1 VNTLHHRPECIVR
14 PESLDLNLLVVLHEL
29 LRERQVSRAAAR
41 LGLTQPAVSNAL
53 ARLRRSLDDP
63 LFTRAGASMQPTPYA
78 EQLAEPVAD
87 ALGLIHGALRQRRQF
102 APRSDARRFT
112 LGMTDIGE
120 IYFLPRL
127 MRSLAGQA
135 PGVTI
140 STVRNT
146 AVDVKEAMEG
156 GQIDLALGL
165 LPQLKGGFFQRR
177 LFTQRYVCL
186 FRRGHALDRPRR
198 APTLAEFSAAEHL
211 VVVSAGTGHG
221 RVDELL
227 ERAGVR
233 RRVRLTVPHF
243 VAVGHLLQQTDLV
256 ATVPERLAHTLVEPF
271 GLQAAPHP
279 APLPPIA
286 ISMFWHAQMH
296 KDPAHQWLR
305 QLLAQTFADPA

>member
-1 VNTLHHRPECIVR
+1 MR

-63 LFTRAGASMQPTPYA
+63 LFTRAGATMQPTPYA

-102 APRSDARRFT
+102 APRSDARQFT

-127 MRSLAGQA
+127 MQELAQQA
-135 PGVTI
+135 PGVSI

-146 AVDVKEAMEG
+146 GVDLKEAMEG
-156 GQIDLALGL
+156 GQIHLALGL

-186 FRRGHALDRPRR
+186 FRNGHALDRPKR

-243 VAVGHLLQQTDLV
+243 VAVGHLLQQTELV
-256 ATVPERLAHTLVEPF
+256 ATVPERLAQTLVEPF
-271 GLQAAPHP
+271 GLRAAAHP
-279 APLPPIA
+279 AALPPIA

-296 KDPAHQWLR
+296 KDPAHHWLR
-305 QLLAQTFADPA
+305 QLIAETFGQA

>member
-1 VNTLHHRPECIVR
+1 VQLKE
-14 PESLDLNLLVVLHEL
+14 LDLNLLLVLHEL

-53 ARLRRSLDDP
+53 ARLRQRFDDP
-63 LFTRAGASMQPTPYA
+63 LFTRAGATMQPTPYA

-87 ALGLIHGALRQRRQF
+87 ALGLIQGAIRSRRQF
-102 APRSDARRFT
+102 DPTHDARSFT

-127 MRSLAGQA
+127 MQRLAERA
-135 PGVTI
+135 PGI
-140 STVRNT
+140 ALGTVRNT
-146 AVDVKEAMEG
+146 ADDLKQAMEA
-156 GQIDLALGL
+156 GQVDLALGL
-165 LPQLKGGFFQRR
+165 LPQLKGGFFRRR

-186 FRRGHALDRPRR
+186 FRRGHAFDRPRR
-198 APTLAEFSAAEHL
+198 APTLSEFSAAEHL

-227 ERAGVR
+227 ERAGVH

-256 ATVPERLAHTLVEPF
+256 ATVPERLAQALVEPF
-271 GLQAAPHP
+271 GLRASPHP
-279 APLPPIA
+279 AALPAIA

-305 QLLAQTFADPA
+305 QLLAQTFADDAGG

>member
-1 VNTLHHRPECIVR
+1 MR

-102 APRSDARRFT
+102 APRSDTRQFT

-127 MRSLAGQA
+127 MQALAQQA
-135 PGVTI
+135 PGVSI

-146 AVDVKEAMEG
+146 AVDLKVAMEG
-156 GQIDLALGL
+156 GHIHLALGL

-186 FRRGHALDRPRR
+186 FRRGHALDRPKR
-198 APTLAEFSAAEHL
+198 APTLAEFSAAEH
-211 VVVSAGTGHG
+211 VIVVSAGTGHG

-227 ERAGVR
+227 ERAGVH

-243 VAVGHLLQQTDLV
+243 VAVGHLLQHTDLV
-256 ATVPERLAHTLVEPF
+256 ATVPERLAQALTEPF
-271 GLQAAPHP
+271 GLRAAPHP
-279 APLPPIA
+279 AALPPIA

-296 KDPAHQWLR
+296 KDPAHHWLR
-305 QLLAQTFADPA
+305 QLIAETFGQC